1 MKLTQ
6 RADLEKFLIRLNQE
20 PDPKEIA
27 KTPDGKASDL
37 PISYVEMT
45 LDELFYGLWSTRNF
59 TTKLISNEVVGEL
72 ELEVIHPVTQL
83 PIVRIGSAAIQIMVD
98 KVPDGMSGQE
108 RNQWALNAANK
119 KPNALDMAYPKLKA
133 ECTKNAA
140 KTLGKVFGRDL
151 NRRDKVDSYKPS
163 IMKNETTK
171 EMTVK
176 RAIATGEIEQ
186 ANQLLELF
194 SELTAEKKA
203 ELKELIKNAKTSL
216 VAA

>member
-1 MKLTQ
+1 MNLIEATE
-6 RADLEKFLIRLNQE
+6 LEKFLMRLNRE
-20 PDPKEIA
+20 PNPSEIA

-45 LDELFYGLWSTRNF
+45 LDELFFGLWSTRNF

-72 ELEVIHPVTQL
+72 ELEVIHPVTQK
-83 PIVRIGSAAIQIMVD
+83 PIIRIGSAAIQIMVD

-140 KTLGKVFGRDL
+140 KTLGKIFGRDL
-151 NRRDKVDSYKPS
+151 NRREKVDSYKPVIHGS
-163 IMKNETTK
+163 ENSKIK
-171 EMTVK
+171 TVE
-176 RAIATGEIEQ
+176 RAISLGNIEQ
-186 ANQLLELF
+186 AKNLIELF
-194 SELTAEKKA
+194 PDLSLDAKEILIQKIKETQNALT
-203 ELKELIKNAKTSL
+203 LC
-216 VAA
+216 